1 MPRTGHSRP
10 PHHHPNTCAN
20 SIGDTVPMRDKS
32 TPQGPVHRS
41 SGTLASAPE
50 GARGYRMVTAPVL
63 DYSRWDRMLATQA
76 ATSLLLQVLVWLALF
91 HLGFALVLQAFDRVG
106 WPHALAQA
114 GSSLLTLGYSAFNR
128 RETEVTLLG
137 GRAGTQAWGPAIL
150 ARTRDDDGSDD
161 GAVLND

>member
-20 SIGDTVPMRDKS
+20 SIGDTVPMPDIS

-50 GARGYRMVTAPVL
+50 GACVYRMITTPVR
-63 DYSRWDRMLATQA
+63 DYSRRDRMLATQA
-76 ATSLLLQVLVWLALF
+76 ATSLLPQLMVWLALF

-106 WPHALAQA
+106 WPHPRAQA
-114 GSSLLTLGYSAFNR
+114 GSSLLPPGYAGPTDGPLTVVDHLAAGHRVGRGGLADRLSAH
-128 RETEVTLLG
+128 
-137 GRAGTQAWGPAIL
+137 
-150 ARTRDDDGSDD
+150 
-161 GAVLND
+161 AVQRLQPPR